1 MPPWASLLCNVLYLW
16 YSNPCVWWIFFSL
29 NSKSTKQPNSHLHKA
44 LCEENNAAYL
54 HMKLKSVSKACWLH
68 FRLLF
73 FFFNDNWTLWWA
85 TAPICCHHF
94 SSWCVNVTCKIY
106 IRSSWYIFGEISMN
120 MNLKWSEVKWRSST
134 GQRVYIACPSW
145 SSFRGWFV
153 NSACL
158 LCASGMAA
166 EQKVCCLG
174 ALSRLTHPH
183 PPSFHNDGRW
193 LLMNPS

>member
-1 MPPWASLLCNVLYLW
+1 MPPWAFLLCNVLYLW
-16 YSNPCVWWIFFSL
+16 YNNPCVWWIFFGLSA
-29 NSKSTKQPNSHLHKA
+29 TKHQATKLPPTQK
-44 LCEENNAAYL
+44 LCEENNIAYL

-68 FRLLF
+68 FRLL
-73 FFFNDNWTLWWA
+73 FFNDNWTLWWA

-94 SSWCVNVTCKIY
+94 SSWCVNVTYRVY
-106 IRSSWYIFGEISMN
+106 IRSSWYIFGEIN
-120 MNLKWSEVKWRSST
+120 VNLKWSEVKWRSST
-134 GQRVYIACPSW
+134 GQCVYIVRLSW
-145 SSFRGWFV
+145 SLFRGQFV